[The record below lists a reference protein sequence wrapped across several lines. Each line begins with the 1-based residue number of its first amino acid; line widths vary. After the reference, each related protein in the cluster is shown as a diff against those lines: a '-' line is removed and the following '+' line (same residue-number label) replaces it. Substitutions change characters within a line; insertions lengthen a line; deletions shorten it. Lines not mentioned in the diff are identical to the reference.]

1 MPAERKPVAPLL
13 LIGMILFP
21 AGLVS
26 DAFLHL
32 PRIVSLAF
40 LGGAFVCMLLGVRA
54 MRRQQRDAPPVPVDQ
69 RHKRFAMIFV
79 AALVG
84 CIIGAFMIPVEN
96 AHFSF
101 TTRALI
107 ALGSLLIATAASAWA
122 IYFRRDKPPNQT

>member
-1 MPAERKPVAPLL
+1 MPAERKPASPIL

-32 PRIVSLAF
+32 PRIVSFVL
-40 LGGAFVCMLLGVRA
+40 LGGAFVCMLLGLRA

-84 CIIGAFMIPVEN
+84 CIIAAFMIPVEN

-101 TTRALI
+101 LTRALI
-107 ALGSLLIATAASAWA
+107 ALGSFVIVTGATAWA
-122 IYFRRDKPPNQT
+122 IYFRRGKPPNQT